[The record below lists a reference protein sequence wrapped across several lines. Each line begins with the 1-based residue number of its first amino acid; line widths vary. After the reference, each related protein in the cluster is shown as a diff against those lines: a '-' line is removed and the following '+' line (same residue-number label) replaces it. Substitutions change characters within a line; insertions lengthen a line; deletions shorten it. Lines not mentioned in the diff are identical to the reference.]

1 MANVLIVDDIDI
13 MRHTIKDHIT
23 KLGHHVV
30 AEAANGDEAVNM
42 YKRLKPDIV
51 TMDITMPAFNG
62 ILGGIDAL
70 KLIKEFDK
78 DSKVI
83 MITSHGESE
92 LIIEA
97 IHLGAKG
104 YILKPV
110 THEKIEAMLK
120 KVLAE

>member
-1 MANVLIVDDIDI
+1 MINVLVVDDIGI

-30 AEAANGDEAVNM
+30 AEASNGDEAISL
-42 YKRLKPDIV
+42 YKRLKPTIV
-51 TMDITMPAFNG
+51 TMDIAMPAFNG
-62 ILGGIDAL
+62 ILSGIDAL
-70 KLIKEFDK
+70 RQIKEFDK
-78 DSKVI
+78 DAKVI

-92 LIIEA
+92 LIREA

-110 THEKIEAMLK
+110 TQDKLEAMFLK
-120 KVLAE
+120 LHE